1 MTDNQ
6 VSEWQYPDPDWE
18 ITTRLRG
25 KEKSDLFEFEQS
37 VICGEG
43 NLTVGFIV
51 TLKNSRSQIWFDSG
65 HGLRQSF
72 QLAETAIFNQVYPF
86 GGYTGYVRVID
97 SDKNWQEKK
106 FKVCVDE
113 PQSRIF
119 LTNFTQ
125 TKAAGH
131 VVPGM
136 IGSGLD
142 VTFGVSTTGSGKQ
155 IKWNFDDGG
164 APEEGA
170 RKSHI
175 YKSARKEP
183 FIGSVNYFQNGKS
196 VEEIT
201 FKVIMKE
208 FKPRKEGNIPKLHD
222 DPNRSWIVF

>member
-6 VSEWQYPDPDWE
+6 VTEWQHPDPDWE
-18 ITTRLRG
+18 ITKRLHG

-51 TLKNSRSQIWFDSG
+51 TLKDPRSQIWFDSG
-65 HGLRQSF
+65 YGLRQSF
-72 QLAETAIFNQVYPF
+72 NVAETAIFNQVYPF

-119 LTNFTQ
+119 LTNFSQ

-131 VVPGM
+131 VAPGAT
-136 IGSGLD
+136 GSGLD
-142 VTFGVSTTGSGKQ
+142 VSFSVATTGAEKQ
-155 IKWNFDDGG
+155 IKWDFGDGG
-164 APEEGA
+164 SDEGVEA
-170 RKSHI
+170 SHI

-183 FIGSVNYFQNGKS
+183 FIGSVNFFQNGLS
-196 VEEIT
+196 VENIS
-201 FKVIMKE
+201 FNVIMKE
-208 FKPRKEGNIPKLHD
+208 FKLRKGTNIPKLFSG
-222 DPNRSWIVF
+222 PNMSSWVF